1 MQTMKPATAGG
12 PYKVP
17 RQHDGFRSGLLAV
30 AMHAVLLLFL
40 WVGVSWQNNEPVE
53 VQAEIW
59 DMKVQE
65 AAPTPPP
72 PPEPEPEPEPKPV
85 EKEAPPPP
93 KPVEAPPVPKEDP
106 EIALQR
112 LKAKKKLE
120 EEKLK
125 QEKLEQ
131 ARQQK
136 EEDERVAKLEAKKK
150 ADLKAKEEKAKAEQ
164 EEKDKALA
172 AEKDKKKAAAEK
184 LAKEKADK
192 AAKEK
197 AFAAEMSRI
206 TGAAA
211 KGSTGSAA
219 QSTGGK
225 VDGGYAAAIRAKI
238 KSNLVY
244 GSEDDSLAAS
254 YAITQLPSGEIMG
267 VRKLKSSGSDAY
279 DKAIENAIAKSSPL
293 PKKKDG
299 TVEREL
305 NLDFKLKDMH

>member
-17 RQHDGFRSGLLAV
+17 RQHDNWRSITLAV
-30 AMHAVLLLFL
+30 AMHAVLLMFL
-40 WVGVSWQNNEPVE
+40 WIGVSWQNNDPVE

-65 AAPTPPP
+65 AAPTPTPEP
-72 PPEPEPEPEPKPV
+72 APEPEPEPEVVKT
-85 EKEAPPPP
+85 PPPA
-93 KPVEAPPVPKEDP
+93 PVEAPPVPKEDP

-112 LKAKKKLE
+112 LKKKKLE
-120 EEKLK
+120 EEKA
-125 QEKLEQ
+125 EKLEQ
-131 ARQQK
+131 ARLKK
-136 EEDERVAKLEAKKK
+136 EADEKLAKLEAKKK
-150 ADLKAKEEKAKAEQ
+150 ADQKAKEEKEKAEQ
-164 EEKDKALA
+164 EAKDKAQ

-184 LAKEKADK
+184 LAKEKAEK
-192 AAKEK
+192 AAKDK

-211 KGSTGSAA
+211 KGSTGTAA
-219 QSTGGK
+219 QSTGGRT
-225 VDGGYAAAIRAKI
+225 DGGYAAAIKAKI

-244 GSEDDSLAAS
+244 GSDDDSLSAT
-254 YAITQLPSGEIMG
+254 YVITQLPTGEVIG
-267 VRKLKSSGSDAY
+267 VRKVKGSGSTAY
-279 DKAIENAIAKSSPL
+279 DNAIENAIAKSSPL

-305 NLDFKLKDMH
+305 ELVFKLKEMH

>member
-17 RQHDGFRSGLLAV
+17 RQHDNWRSITLAV
-30 AMHAVLLLFL
+30 AMHAVLLMFL
-40 WVGVSWQNNEPVE
+40 WIGVSWQNNDPVE

-65 AAPTPPP
+65 AAPTPTPEP
-72 PPEPEPEPEPKPV
+72 APEPEPEPEVVKT
-85 EKEAPPPP
+85 PPPA
-93 KPVEAPPVPKEDP
+93 PVEAPPVPKEDP

-112 LKAKKKLE
+112 LKKKKLE
-120 EEKLK
+120 EEKA
-125 QEKLEQ
+125 EKLEQ
-131 ARQQK
+131 ARLK
-136 EEDERVAKLEAKKK
+136 KIEDEKQAKLEAKKK
-150 ADLKAKEEKAKAEQ
+150 AEEKAKEEKEKAEKEAKAQ
-164 EEKDKALA
+164 

-184 LAKEKADK
+184 LAKEKAEK
-192 AAKEK
+192 AAKDK

-211 KGSTGSAA
+211 KGSTGTAA
-219 QSTGGK
+219 QSTGGRT
-225 VDGGYAAAIRAKI
+225 DGGYAAAIKAKI

-244 GSEDDSLAAS
+244 GSDDDSLSAT
-254 YAITQLPSGEIMG
+254 YVITQLPTGEVIG
-267 VRKLKSSGSDAY
+267 VRKVKGSGSTAY
-279 DKAIENAIAKSSPL
+279 DNAIENAIAKSSPL

-305 NLDFKLKDMH
+305 ELVFKLKEMH

>member
-1 MQTMKPATAGG
+1 MKPATAGG

-17 RQHDGFRSGLLAV
+17 RQHNNVRSIGLAV

-40 WVGVSWQNNEPVE
+40 WVGVSWQNNQPTE

-65 AAPTPPP
+65 AAPTPTPQP
-72 PPEPEPEPEPKPV
+72 QPEPEPEPKPV

-112 LKAKKKLE
+112 IKKKKQE
-120 EEKLK
+120 ELEKLK

-136 EEDERVAKLEAKKK
+136 EEDDRLAKLEAKKK
-150 ADLKAKEEKAKAEQ
+150 ADQKAKEEKEKADQ
-164 EEKDKALA
+164 EEKEKALA
-172 AEKDKKKAAAEK
+172 DLKAQKKAAAEK

-192 AAKEK
+192 AARDK

-206 TGAAA
+206 AGSAA
-211 KGSTGSAA
+211 KGSTGTAA

-225 VDGGYAAAIRAKI
+225 VDGGYAAKIRAAI

-244 GSEDDSLAAS
+244 GSQDDSLTAS
-254 YAITQLPSGEIMG
+254 YVITQLPSGDIIG
-267 VRKLKSSGSDAY
+267 KRKVKGSGSEAY
-279 DKAIENAIAKSSPL
+279 DKAIENAIDKSSPL
-293 PKKKDG
+293 PKKNDG
-299 TVEREL
+299 TVEREIT
-305 NLDFKLKDMH
+305 LDFKLKDMH